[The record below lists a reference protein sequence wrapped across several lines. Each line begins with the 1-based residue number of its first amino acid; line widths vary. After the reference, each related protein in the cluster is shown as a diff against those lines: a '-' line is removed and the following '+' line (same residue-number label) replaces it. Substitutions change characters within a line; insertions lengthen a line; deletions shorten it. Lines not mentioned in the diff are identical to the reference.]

1 MPHEETSSN
10 FLDGKNP
17 YDGCRKFNATYAPDI
32 GAPLSPQFDQCD
44 ANFYSN
50 ETVPCDEYIF
60 DDFYFD
66 ETLSTKLD
74 LVCENEYKKNLL
86 ATILILGLLFGSFIG
101 GLVGDKF
108 GRKKAFLLAILLT
121 VPSTIIA
128 GHVNSY
134 EGKQLMHTL

>member
-1 MPHEETSSN
+1 M
-10 FLDGKNP
+10 
-17 YDGCRKFNATYAPDI
+17 
-32 GAPLSPQFDQCD
+32 
-44 ANFYSN
+44 
-50 ETVPCDEYIF
+50 PCDQYVF

-66 ETLSTKLD
+66 ETLSTRLN

-86 ATILILGLLFGSFIG
+86 GTILILGLLFGSFIG

-134 EGKQLMHTL
+134 EGTVLAKRNVTSIVLLSKSANFRWV

>member
-1 MPHEETSSN
+1 M
-10 FLDGKNP
+10 DGKNP
-17 YDGCRKFNATYAPDI
+17 YDGCKRFNATYAPDE
-32 GAPLSPQFDQCD
+32 GAPLPPQLITCD

-50 ETVPCDEYIF
+50 ETIPCTEYVF

-66 ETLSTKLD
+66 ETVSTKFD

-86 ATILILGLLFGSFIG
+86 GTILILGLLFGSFIG
-101 GLVGDKF
+101 GFVGDKF

-134 EGKQLMHTL
+134 EG